1 MWVSSYLELWIV
13 GLISVSEIRPRP
25 GYQVCRVPQWKI
37 CTSREKP
44 NISKREAS
52 VTPSL
57 GHHVACLYIVS
68 LDYGWC
74 QPPHFLLGSILLH
87 ILDTVGIIFF
97 LFCILLAFPSQFFW
111 LCAIPS
117 VDKPLPLHWT
127 FCSRL
132 PSPPLFTEY
141 SEPLLTIN
149 LSPSVDL
156 PPWDKCLRME
166 LLEQRPKHLYG
177 SPDLLGY

>member
-1 MWVSSYLELWIV
+1 M
-13 GLISVSEIRPRP
+13 R
-25 GYQVCRVPQWKI
+25 
-37 CTSREKP
+37 
-44 NISKREAS
+44 A
-52 VTPSL
+52 TPSL
-57 GHHVACLYIVS
+57 GHHVACLYVVS

-97 LFCILLAFPSQFFW
+97 LFCILLAFPLQFFW

-132 PSPPLFTEY
+132 PSPPLFTED

>member
-1 MWVSSYLELWIV
+1 MLLQAWGTMSLACMYQPGLW
-13 GLISVSEIRPRP
+13 L
-25 GYQVCRVPQWKI
+25 VP
-37 CTSREKP
+37 
-44 NISKREAS
+44 
-52 VTPSL
+52 TP
-57 GHHVACLYIVS
+57 
-68 LDYGWC
+68 
-74 QPPHFLLGSILLH
+74 PFLLGSILLH
-87 ILDTVGIIFF
+87 ILDTAGIIFF
-97 LFCILLAFPSQFFW
+97 LFCILLTFPLQFFW

-127 FCSRL
+127 FCSHL

-141 SEPLLTIN
+141 SEPLLVIN

-177 SPDLLGY
+177 SSWFIGILICRGVLSSETRCQGPKCYFEKTVCGLTGVQYGPDHLELHPLH